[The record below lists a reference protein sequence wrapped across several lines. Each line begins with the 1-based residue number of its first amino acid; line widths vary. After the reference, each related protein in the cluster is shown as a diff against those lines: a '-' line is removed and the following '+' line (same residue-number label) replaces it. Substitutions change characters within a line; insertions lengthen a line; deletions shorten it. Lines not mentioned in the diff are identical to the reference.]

1 MNIPNIEFREKFL
14 TFIGL
19 GLMIASYI
27 AINNIAEKI
36 SDYEIE
42 YRKSVIIYNNYNKDF
57 LNWANN
63 QVTKQSTYGSRL
75 EKLSDSI
82 SRLQFNQ
89 WTIQLDSLRSQ
100 INRQNKYYHITYEK
114 KHFVLDSLNKSQSI
128 ESDFYNNKLGELNFN
143 RDNYWI
149 LLFLGFFLFAVG
161 IITWSRKEES
171 ERILIIRQNL
181 DKPTYSENCQSCGKL
196 FNSINTPGKEKDGK
210 NNYHFCKNC
219 YDDGRF
225 IEPDLTIIELENRTK
240 KELDILK
247 FDSRYISKIIKK
259 LNNLDR
265 WKRNMYSK

>member
-82 SRLQFNQ
+82 SRLPLQFNQ

-100 INRQNKYYHITYEK
+100 INR
-114 KHFVLDSLNKSQSI
+114 
-128 ESDFYNNKLGELNFN
+128 
-143 RDNYWI
+143 
-149 LLFLGFFLFAVG
+149 
-161 IITWSRKEES
+161 
-171 ERILIIRQNL
+171 
-181 DKPTYSENCQSCGKL
+181 
-196 FNSINTPGKEKDGK
+196 
-210 NNYHFCKNC
+210 
-219 YDDGRF
+219 
-225 IEPDLTIIELENRTK
+225 
-240 KELDILK
+240 
-247 FDSRYISKIIKK
+247 
-259 LNNLDR
+259 
-265 WKRNMYSK
+265 